1 MAKGKNIPA
10 GVAYYD
16 GTGRA
21 DSTKGK
27 FHPKKIGSGLEKT
40 AKLSGSAVAVPKPA
54 SGSATFPKGV
64 SRGDGTQTR
73 RGTTYKNMG
82 THPGRPGGTSG
93 NKMTHIPGRVAKH
106 NGKSTPRS
114 VTDPK

>member
-1 MAKGKNIPA
+1 MAKGANIPS
-10 GVAYYD
+10 GVRYFD
-16 GTGRA
+16 GRGRA

-27 FHPKKIGSGLEKT
+27 FHPQKIGSGLEKT
-40 AKLSGSAVAVPKPA
+40 AKLSGNSVSVPKPA
-54 SGSATFPKGV
+54 RGSASFPQGV

-93 NKMTHIPGRVAKH
+93 NKMSNIPGRVSKN
-106 NGKSTPRS
+106 NGFRTPKS
-114 VTDPK
+114 VIDPK